1 MQEDAPYQEVIWEF
15 FWVNFLVLANYVQ
28 IFSSSDDY
36 FSPSIPVGSLDDKL
50 RKSFSKLYAKKII
63 IGKCCLIGSL
73 SVFLSGTNMGD
84 YSSIGALTIV
94 DKKINKS
101 FFFNQELNIYLKKE
115 TLNYLKSYTKI

>member
-1 MQEDAPYQEVIWEF
+1 M
-15 FWVNFLVLANYVQ
+15 NFLVLANYVQ